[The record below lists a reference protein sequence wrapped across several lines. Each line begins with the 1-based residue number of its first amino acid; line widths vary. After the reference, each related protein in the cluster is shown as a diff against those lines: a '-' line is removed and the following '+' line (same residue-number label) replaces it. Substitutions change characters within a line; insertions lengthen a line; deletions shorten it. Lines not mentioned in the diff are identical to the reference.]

1 MTVTEQ
7 DVGVGSFDDPLPP
20 VPLGDPA
27 DCVGQDV
34 ERGLLAWQARLNHTA
49 WRRLR
54 WLWHTA
60 RARADLLVRGE
71 PDARAVAVAV
81 GWSVSMA
88 AARLELA
95 EGALER
101 LPRLGEAMRGGDLE
115 EVKAGKFVVGLRDVT
130 DAQAQVVVDRL
141 VEEAP
146 RLGVWELEQ
155 AIAAAVKDVDPLGA
169 ENRRNAAV
177 ARARVTARTAPSG
190 AVEIHGWDLDP
201 VLAVPA
207 YERVEALAEEVARRL
222 AAAGQDVAVG
232 RVTAQVFMR
241 LLHGCPAGADD
252 LAIVEYVTAELTTP
266 PPHNPHGNGPD
277 GPDDSDDGDPSDGD
291 PSDGDPSDGDPSD
304 GGPSDGGP
312 SDGGPSDGGPS
323 DGGPSDGGPSDGG
336 PSDGGPSDGGPDH
349 PGPDDGPGPHGGPG
363 PDGGPGLDGPGGGG
377 DDRLDDGVPDG
388 PGEGPNGSPAD
399 GGGVGSEGPDDGVS
413 DGPDGGGPADG
424 PTDGRA
430 FGSNLGPDLGPD
442 LDDLGPEQGFD
453 HGSGSGRGGPGGS
466 ADDLGELDVS
476 GHTPHTNAG
485 STRTTQS
492 SRRAENQL
500 HLDLGP
506 ADQPDA
512 PEDPDP
518 PPPLG
523 WHPGDPPPDPPP
535 PQTPDPPT
543 GSRWTPRGLSFAPR
557 TLRLPLAT
565 VLGLSWA
572 HGRLPLGALTGLD
585 AHHLAWARTCAQWRV
600 LLHDPDG
607 HLEHVLL

>member
-7 DVGVGSFDDPLPP
+7 GVGVGSFDDPLPP

-115 EVKAGKFVVGLRDVT
+115 EPKAGKFVVGLRDVT

-207 YERVEALAEEVARRL
+207 YERVDALAEEVARRL
-222 AAAGQDVAVG
+222 AAAGQDVAAG

-266 PPHNPHGNGPD
+266 PHGLDD
-277 GPDDSDDGDPSDGD
+277 GPDDG
-291 PSDGDPSDGDPSD
+291 
-304 GGPSDGGP
+304 
-312 SDGGPSDGGPS
+312 
-323 DGGPSDGGPSDGG
+323 
-336 PSDGGPSDGGPDH
+336 
-349 PGPDDGPGPHGGPG
+349 GPDDGPDGPEDG
-363 PDGGPGLDGPGGGG
+363 PD
-377 DDRLDDGVPDG
+377 
-388 PGEGPNGSPAD
+388 E
-399 GGGVGSEGPDDGVS
+399 
-413 DGPDGGGPADG
+413 GPDGGGNGPEDG
-424 PTDGRA
+424 PDDGDPE
-430 FGSNLGPDLGPD
+430 GGPEGPD
-442 LDDLGPEQGFD
+442 
-453 HGSGSGRGGPGGS
+453 GSGDGQDGGP
-466 ADDLGELDVS
+466 A
-476 GHTPHTNAG
+476 
-485 STRTTQS
+485 
-492 SRRAENQL
+492 
-500 HLDLGP
+500 
-506 ADQPDA
+506 
-512 PEDPDP
+512 
-518 PPPLG
+518 
-523 WHPGDPPPDPPP
+523 
-535 PQTPDPPT
+535 
-543 GSRWTPRGLSFAPR
+543 
-557 TLRLPLAT
+557 
-565 VLGLSWA
+565 
-572 HGRLPLGALTGLD
+572 
-585 AHHLAWARTCAQWRV
+585 
-600 LLHDPDG
+600 
-607 HLEHVLL
+607 

>member
-7 DVGVGSFDDPLPP
+7 GVGVGSFDDPLPP
-20 VPLGDPA
+20 VPLGNPA

-101 LPRLGEAMRGGDLE
+101 LPRLGEAMRVGDLE
-115 EVKAGKFVVGLRDVT
+115 EPKAGKFVVGLRDVT
-130 DAQAQVVVDRL
+130 DAQARTVVDRL
-141 VEEAP
+141 VDQAP

-222 AAAGQDVAVG
+222 TAAGQDVAVG

-266 PPHNPHGNGPD
+266 PPYDPDDGTGPDDDPDDDTGPDDPD
-277 GPDDSDDGDPSDGD
+277 GPDDGGPGDGGSDGPD
-291 PSDGDPSDGDPSD
+291 AD
-304 GGPSDGGP
+304 GGPGDE
-312 SDGGPSDGGPS
+312 
-323 DGGPSDGGPSDGG
+323 
-336 PSDGGPSDGGPDH
+336 PDS
-349 PGPDDGPGPHGGPG
+349 DDGPGSG
-363 PDGGPGLDGPGGGG
+363 DGPGLDGPGPRGADEP
-377 DDRLDDGVPDG
+377 DDRREDSRD
-388 PGEGPNGSPAD
+388 
-399 GGGVGSEGPDDGVS
+399 
-413 DGPDGGGPADG
+413 
-424 PTDGRA
+424 R
-430 FGSNLGPDLGPD
+430 GPD
-442 LDDLGPEQGFD
+442 LDDLDLGRGPGQRSGVAASQG
-453 HGSGSGRGGPGGS
+453 GSDGSIGAGGSTDGGPGG
-466 ADDLGELDVS
+466 ADRPAGHRPDLDIP

-492 SRRAENQL
+492 SRRAEDQ
-500 HLDLGP
+500 LDLDHGAAP
-506 ADQPDA
+506 DQPDQPDR

-518 PPPLG
+518 PPPRG

-543 GSRWTPRGLSFAPR
+543 GGRWTLRGLSFAPR

-585 AHHLAWARTCAQWRV
+585 AHHLAWARTC
-600 LLHDPDG
+600 
-607 HLEHVLL
+607 